1 MSKYA
6 FLSSSIASLA
16 LCCSV
21 AYGESPTPTGNV
33 EEIYILRSVRLSRAK
48 PTEFCSQSRTTFA
61 ETLSEDTFSLVPVA
75 TNPKSGLVTSAVG
88 KQVGSDRGCFGQTS
102 DPAVSNIY
110 LEGELKGIS
119 FKGIGTCSTVKSE
132 FPEPGMRV
140 VRCSLDLS
148 GLPAPYVGGLLTG
161 NTIFSRKLL
170 GTESDPVGY
179 VQPSIVT
186 IRLWKQ
192 PPVRAR

>member
-1 MSKYA
+1 MPFSRRALPHSPCVAVWLTENPLLPQAMSRK
-6 FLSSSIASLA
+6 SIS
-16 LCCSV
+16 
-21 AYGESPTPTGNV
+21 
-33 EEIYILRSVRLSRAK
+33 
-48 PTEFCSQSRTTFA
+48 FA
-61 ETLSEDTFSLVPVA
+61 RFGSLVP
-75 TNPKSGLVTSAVG
+75 NPLNSARSLEQHLRRRSPRIHFRSFRWLRIPKAVTSAVG